1 MRTPI
6 VFGLV
11 SIALFSLPS
20 AAQERAEQ
28 RCGNGKLSTEVAELA
43 QAVTQRNVPL
53 APGEKVAPP
62 NGFSVEKLPKTVQD
76 AVRAGTMRINEKAE
90 VLIYMDMPAPIWGMY
105 LNQLSSL
112 GATPQRIVREA
123 NKANNSVQTVQAL
136 LPITMINQAMLL
148 PPVRCIRLP
157 D

>member
-1 MRTPI
+1 MPI
-6 VFGLV
+6 ILGLV
-11 SIALFSLPS
+11 LIALFSLPS
-20 AAQERAEQ
+20 CAQESAGQ

-43 QAVTQRNVPL
+43 QAVTQRNAAL

-76 AVRAGTMRINEKAE
+76 AIRAGKMRINEKAE
-90 VLIYMDMPAPIWGMY
+90 VLVYFDMPAPIWGMY

-112 GATPQRIVREA
+112 GATPQRIVLDA
-123 NKANNSVQTVQAL
+123 NKANSRVQTVQAL
-136 LPITMINQAMLL
+136 LPITMINQATVL

-157 D
+157 E

>member
-1 MRTPI
+1 M
-6 VFGLV
+6 
-11 SIALFSLPS
+11 
-20 AAQERAEQ
+20 
-28 RCGNGKLSTEVAELA
+28 EVAELA
-43 QAVTQRNVPL
+43 QAVTQRNAPL

-62 NGFSVEKLPKTVQD
+62 NGFSGEKLPKTVQE

-90 VLIYMDMPAPIWGMY
+90 VLIYIDMSAPIWGMY

-136 LPITMINQAMLL
+136 LPITMINQAMAL

>member
-1 MRTPI
+1 MKMAI

-11 SIALFSLPS
+11 FIALFRLPS
-20 AAQERAEQ
+20 WGQESAGQHCE
-28 RCGNGKLSTEVAELA
+28 NGKLSTEVAELA
-43 QAVTQRNVPL
+43 QAVTQRNAPL
-53 APGEKVAPP
+53 ALGEKEAPP

-76 AVRAGTMRINEKAE
+76 AVRAGTMWINEKAE
-90 VLIYMDMPAPIWGMY
+90 VLVYIDMPAPIWGAY

-112 GATPQRIVREA
+112 GATPQRIVLDA
-123 NKANNSVQTVQAL
+123 NKANNRVQTLQAL
-136 LPITMINQAMLL
+136 LPITMINQAMVL